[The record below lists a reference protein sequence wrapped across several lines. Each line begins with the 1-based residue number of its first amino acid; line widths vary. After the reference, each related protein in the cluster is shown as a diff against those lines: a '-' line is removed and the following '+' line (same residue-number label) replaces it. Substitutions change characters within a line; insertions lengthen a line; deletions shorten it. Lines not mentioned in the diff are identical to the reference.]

1 MDAGTS
7 SLPRSAVGCR
17 DAAKRHP
24 CTPLRQHRPL
34 KFERLNPADRGIQC
48 KFRPICLHIP
58 IYRPNFATS
67 HFYSPLVQSIANLPP
82 ANTAR
87 AKTDMNVQTQTEPS
101 NAMDDS
107 IDPYAT
113 THKRTKKR
121 MNLAK
126 KDLETIQRKK
136 ITETHLCP
144 TFPIAQTADPIRM

>member
-1 MDAGTS
+1 MFCKQKTAYDMRISDWS
-7 SLPRSAVGCR
+7 SDVCSSDL
-17 DAAKRHP
+17 
-24 CTPLRQHRPL
+24 
-34 KFERLNPADRGIQC
+34 FERLNPADRGIQC

-101 NAMDDS
+101 NAMDGS

-113 THKRTKKR
+113 TLEQVRQR

-126 KDLETIQRKK
+126 KVLETIQKQNISEPRSEEH
-136 ITETHLCP
+136 TSELQSLM
-144 TFPIAQTADPIRM
+144 PISYA

>member
-87 AKTDMNVQTQTEPS
+87 AKTDMNVQTQTRSEEHTYELQS
-101 NAMDDS
+101 LMRIS
-107 IDPYAT
+107 YA
-113 THKRTKKR
+113 
-121 MNLAK
+121 
-126 KDLETIQRKK
+126 D
-136 ITETHLCP
+136 
-144 TFPIAQTADPIRM
+144 F